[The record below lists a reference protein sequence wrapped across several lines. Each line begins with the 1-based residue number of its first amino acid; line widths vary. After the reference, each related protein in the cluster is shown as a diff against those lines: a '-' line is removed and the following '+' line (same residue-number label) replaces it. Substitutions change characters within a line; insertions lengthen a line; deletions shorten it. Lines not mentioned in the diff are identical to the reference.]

1 MDDHQLGECAKKKD
15 THQATSVDTH
25 CFRLFAAGGAIQ
37 HTAKVVVEV
46 VTQGEA
52 AEFTGVGA

>member
-1 MDDHQLGECAKKKD
+1 MFCEKKKD